1 MEIQQLFYKLLTKT
15 SKSKKNKSQEKS
27 IYTIMHGSHKSQVPY
42 SIESKVSP
50 CMVNFYF
57 LKNQTNSLEKKE
69 REKDQRK
76 STKMQVCSS

>member
-1 MEIQQLFYKLLTKT
+1 MQ
-15 SKSKKNKSQEKS
+15 
-27 IYTIMHGSHKSQVPY
+27 GGHKSQVPY